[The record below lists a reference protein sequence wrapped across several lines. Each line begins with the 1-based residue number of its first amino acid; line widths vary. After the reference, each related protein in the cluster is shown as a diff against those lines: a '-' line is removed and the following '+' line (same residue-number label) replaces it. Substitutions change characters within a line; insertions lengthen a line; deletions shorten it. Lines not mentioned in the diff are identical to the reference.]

1 MQVAVK
7 RTAAEASYL
16 GRPGAR
22 AENMRVWMVSLA
34 MLFANQGI
42 SVITGAVTAAFL
54 SPALFGVV
62 HLSRTLIVFLSV
74 FCSLG
79 LELGLQKR
87 LPGRGSMAEK
97 LGIVRLLRC
106 LTFGLAVFITVVCI
120 LGGADFLERVL

>member
-1 MQVAVK
+1 MHVQIK
-7 RTAAEASYL
+7 QTAAMANHLES
-16 GRPGAR
+16 PGANS
-22 AENMRVWMVSLA
+22 ENVRLWMFSLA
-34 MLFANQGI
+34 TLFANQGI
-42 SVITGAVTAAFL
+42 SAITGALTAAFL

-62 HLSRTLIVFLSV
+62 HLSRTLITFLSV

-106 LTFGLAVFITVVCI
+106 LTFGLAVFI
-120 LGGADFLERVL
+120 